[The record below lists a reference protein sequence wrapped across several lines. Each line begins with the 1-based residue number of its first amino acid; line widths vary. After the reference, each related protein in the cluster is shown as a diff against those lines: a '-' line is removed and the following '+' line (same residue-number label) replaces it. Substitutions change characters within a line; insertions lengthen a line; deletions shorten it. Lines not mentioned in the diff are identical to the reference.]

1 MRLRNLAREPTR
13 PTKRSGTCTARGSR
27 AERPK
32 SDYLTKEAGCLW
44 FSPSAT
50 FSFDVRS
57 WPGTIIESLTI
68 SAASVVA
75 FGSREKV
82 RQSY

>member
-1 MRLRNLAREPTR
+1 MLLRNLAREPTR
-13 PTKRSGTCTARGSR
+13 PTKRSGTCR
-27 AERPK
+27 APE
-32 SDYLTKEAGCLW
+32 SGAGIQ
-44 FSPSAT
+44 PSAT

-57 WPGTIIESLTI
+57 WPGTVIESLTI